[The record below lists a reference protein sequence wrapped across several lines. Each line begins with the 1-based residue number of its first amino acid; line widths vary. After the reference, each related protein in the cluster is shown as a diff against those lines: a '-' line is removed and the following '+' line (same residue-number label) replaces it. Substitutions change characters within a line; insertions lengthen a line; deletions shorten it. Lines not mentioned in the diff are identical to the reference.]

1 MLARFPPP
9 SEVANIL
16 GVLLVPRYPA
26 VAGLLILVLTF
37 FMSWKAIGGF
47 YVGGLVVF
55 LGQMVLT
62 MMGMPRIEVPMW
74 GPVSAE
80 VVSLL
85 AGTGLAVVGFLASA
99 LMDKE

>member
-1 MLARFPPP
+1 
-9 SEVANIL
+9 
-16 GVLLVPRYPA
+16 
-26 VAGLLILVLTF
+26 
-37 FMSWKAIGGF
+37 MSWKAIGGF
-47 YVGGLVVF
+47 YLGGLVVF
-55 LGQMVLT
+55 LGQLVLT